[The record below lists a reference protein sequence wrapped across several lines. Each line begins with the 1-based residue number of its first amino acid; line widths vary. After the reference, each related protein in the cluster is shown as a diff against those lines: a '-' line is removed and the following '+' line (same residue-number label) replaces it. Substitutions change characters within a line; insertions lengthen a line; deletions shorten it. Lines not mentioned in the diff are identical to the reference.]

1 METNKFKYFKE
12 KILPIYQRKLKE
24 DIKEIKIIQENAQ
37 SNFFAIIKFL
47 FDTNISITDNVFE
60 FIVPEDSEIIC
71 HIYEN
76 PCEYILRKVIAT
88 RNTITLELYNSDV
101 CASTHCDITQ
111 TLDIDYICLLQI
123 LLNYLENNYR

>member
-12 KILPIYQRKLKE
+12 KILPIFQRKLKE
-24 DIKEIKIIQENAQ
+24 DIEEIKIMQENAQ

-47 FDTNISITDNVFE
+47 FDNNISITDNVFE
-60 FIVPEDSEIIC
+60 FAVPNDFKIIC

-88 RNTITLELYNSDV
+88 KDTIALELYNSDT
-101 CASTHCDITQ
+101 CASTHCDITRIS
-111 TLDIDYICLLQI
+111 DIDYMRLLEL
-123 LLNYLENNYR
+123 LLNYFEN